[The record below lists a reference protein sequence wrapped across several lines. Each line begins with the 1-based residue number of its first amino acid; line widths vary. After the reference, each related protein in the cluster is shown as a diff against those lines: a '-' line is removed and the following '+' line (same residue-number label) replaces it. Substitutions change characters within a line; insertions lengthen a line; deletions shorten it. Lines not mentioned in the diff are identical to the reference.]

1 MLLSRS
7 QPQTELELVLVLD
20 ENVKLFHGVK
30 GYKLSKG
37 KTSNQAWR
45 EKIDIDTQRLDLEMH
60 KIELQKLNLIK
71 LGKEGV
77 LGIDP
82 FPYSFSKT

>member
-1 MLLSRS
+1 M
-7 QPQTELELVLVLD
+7 D